1 MNFKFR
7 FLSIIGIGL
16 FCAGILLSLPQS
28 VLAVDCTKL
37 SNATCVS
44 NAKECSVLL
53 NGSEIVATGCGGG
66 QICCL
71 AEAKEKSCADYAS
84 PSVQSSCQT
93 AQACGGAGCNVV
105 GVADCKNNNVCCVC
119 SEEPVGTGK
128 ECQTTQKGTCAA
140 TCNMEKEQNLGSLD
154 CPPMQ
159 SCCRLKVTASK
170 PTPSQTSVAAS
181 GGAAPGGLVLP
192 PCVKDGSCTLDDI
205 VQTGVNFANFI
216 LGLSGALFFLIFLYG
231 GGMYLASFGRSEYVD
246 KGKKAIK
253 GAVFGIIIVV
263 SAWTMVRFIV
273 TTLVPST
280 AAPTASGQKQTCAQ
294 KGAPWSCIA
303 FVGNSTQSALAEA
316 EGKGFTCETG
326 LCPGANNVLCCMP
339 K

>member
-1 MNFKFR
+1 M
-7 FLSIIGIGL
+7 LS
-16 FCAGILLSLPQS
+16 APQS
-28 VLAVDCTKL
+28 VLAADECAIKKG
-37 SNATCVS
+37 ACVS
-44 NAKECSVLL
+44 GNECTSLFNGVSLGSL
-53 NGSEIVATGCGGG
+53 NCTD
-66 QICCL
+66 QKICCL
-71 AEAKEKSCADYAS
+71 PGGEEKSCDSYGG
-84 PSVQSSCQT
+84 QCQ
-93 AQACGGAGCNVV
+93 AANLCNSMGCNVIGSV
-105 GVADCKNNNVCCVC
+105 SCKNQAEACCVC
-119 SEEPVGTGK
+119 PQEKEKMGTD
-128 ECQTTQKGTCAA
+128 CQKTQKGTCDLA
-140 TCNMEKEQNLGSLD
+140 CEYDKEDNLGSSD
-154 CPPMQ
+154 CPPPQ
-159 SCCRLKVTASK
+159 SCCRLKVTVSK
-170 PTPSQTSVAAS
+170 PTPSQTSVSAS

-231 GGMYLASFGRSEYVD
+231 GGMYLASFGRSEYVE

-263 SAWTMVRFIV
+263 SAWTMVRFII
-273 TTLVPST
+273 TTLVPSDA
-280 AAPTASGQKQTCAQ
+280 AAPAASGQKQTCAQ